1 MAIRVLQWTTGHV
14 GREAVK
20 AILTH
25 PELELVGAYAWS
37 PEKEGRDVGE
47 LCGVGR
53 LGVTAT
59 HDIDALIA
67 RGADCVCY
75 TPNHPD
81 QGEICR
87 LLEAG
92 LDVVASNLTNCRSWG
107 EAARARVEKAARDG
121 GATLFGS
128 GIFPGFAN
136 YIAAQMA
143 SVSHG
148 FRRIRFLESVD
159 VSTYQAIRNY
169 ANLGWGQAPAPQWLE
184 ASRQVL
190 GFYGECLDVMA
201 QMLGVP
207 VAETRFGCEW
217 AITPGDREY
226 FGFRMPAGTIAG
238 QKSTWTARVAGEEQP
253 VIELDVCWIAGRGL
267 EPEWPI
273 HHGYTMEVEG
283 NPNVR
288 TRVSFSPSRRGAGLE
303 DYLDLSNTLTAMPVV
318 AAIPV
323 VHAAPPGIRT
333 YADLPLITGRYA
345 PSRRT

>member
-20 AILTH
+20 AILAH

-59 HDIDALIA
+59 GDVDALLA

-75 TPNHPD
+75 TPNHPELD
-81 QGEICR
+81 VICR
-87 LLEAG
+87 LLAAG

-107 EAARARVEKAARDG
+107 EGARARVESAAQAG

-169 ANLGWGQAPAPQWLE
+169 ANLGWGQPPAPQWLE
-184 ASRQVL
+184 ASRRVL

-201 QMLGVP
+201 QMLRVP
-207 VAETRFGCEW
+207 VAETRFDCEW
-217 AITPGDREY
+217 AITPEAREVY
-226 FGFRMPAGTIAG
+226 GFRMPAGSIAG
-238 QKSTWTARVAGEEQP
+238 QKSTWTARVAGQEEP
-253 VIELDVCWIAGRGL
+253 VLELDVCWIAGRGL

-273 HHGYTMEVEG
+273 QHGYTMEVDG
-283 NPNVR
+283 DPNVR
-288 TRVSFSPSRRGAGLE
+288 TRVTFSPSRRGRGLE
-303 DYLDLSNTLTAMPVV
+303 AYVDMSNTVTAMPVV
-318 AAIPV
+318 AAIPTV
-323 VHAAPPGIRT
+323 YAAAPGIRT
-333 YADLPLITGRYA
+333 YADLPLITARYVS
-345 PSRRT
+345 PSGA

>member
-1 MAIRVLQWTTGHV
+1 MTIRVLQWTTGHV

-20 AILTH
+20 AILAH

-37 PEKEGRDVGE
+37 PDKEGRDVGE

-53 LGVTAT
+53 LGVTAS
-59 HDIDALIA
+59 HDVDALIA

-75 TPNHPD
+75 TPNHPE
-81 QGEICR
+81 QAEICR

-107 EAARARVEKAARDG
+107 EEARARVEKAALAG

-143 SVSHG
+143 TVSHG

-184 ASRQVL
+184 ASRRVL

-217 AITPGDREY
+217 AITPADREY

-238 QKSTWTARVAGEEQP
+238 QKSTWTAHVAGEAEP

-303 DYLDLSNTLTAMPVV
+303 GYLDLSNTITAMPVV
-318 AAIPV
+318 AAIPA

-333 YADLPLITGRYA
+333 YADLPLITGRWTRA
-345 PSRRT
+345 R